1 MKVAEELAST
11 EVLGLD
17 GSPVALGSLWAEK
30 PAVLV
35 WMRHYG

>member
-11 EVLGLD
+11 EVLALD
-17 GSPVALGSLWAEK
+17 GNPVALGSLWADK